1 MQIAEVKPFTDKEIH
16 SIIAEEAQRL
26 DYDATVDYLEKL
38 VEADKEEFQSTDDP
52 IEKLM
57 WSVRH
62 AHLIGF
68 QLGVEVFNDTL
79 KQILGYEDM
88 EVDDI
93 QIYPCYEEH
102 PPKPEKME
110 HKAQYFEQTGR
121 FQSEIILDKDGYLI
135 DGYTSYLLAQ
145 QQGMRRVLIRYGKR
159 QIIRAYHREGGALY
173 EWELPQSMI
182 DRVSSGDKV
191 LVPTKHGPKV
201 VTVSAVEPYR
211 PQEYI
216 QKLRTAIKVKK
227 GGAA

>member
-1 MQIAEVKPFTDKEIH
+1 MQYANIALMESKPEIRELMAVAVTTDKRFAKYATAALTGQSCNMEI
-16 SIIAEEAQRL
+16 
-26 DYDATVDYLEKL
+26 
-38 VEADKEEFQSTDDP
+38 
-52 IEKLM
+52 
-57 WSVRH
+57 
-62 AHLIGF
+62 G
-68 QLGVEVFNDTL
+68 
-79 KQILGYEDM
+79 
-88 EVDDI
+88 DI

-135 DGYTSYLLAQ
+135 DGYTSYLLARE
-145 QQGMRRVLIRYGKR
+145 QGMKRVLIRYGKR
-159 QIIRAYHREGGALY
+159 QIIKAYHWEGGKLY

-182 DRVSSGDKV
+182 DRVSAGDKV

-227 GGAA
+227 GVLHNGMV